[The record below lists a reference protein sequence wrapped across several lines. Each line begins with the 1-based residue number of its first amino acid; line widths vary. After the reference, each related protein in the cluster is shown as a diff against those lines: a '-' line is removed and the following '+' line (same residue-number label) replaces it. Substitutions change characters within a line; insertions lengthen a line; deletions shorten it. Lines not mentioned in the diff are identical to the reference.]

1 MNFPNLP
8 KSTKFPDLQTVD
20 VYSYQNNFVYTRW
33 GEGTKIN
40 LYAVSW
46 DNEVNAIW
54 FDDETKRDL
63 YFESIE
69 SESIELTTA
78 LQMLPD
84 GTVKLPIPF
93 DVLAQYNYIEVIFPD
108 FTSLQEPID
117 YEKSNGVKRWYYF
130 IDSIEMKAPSATLCN
145 LTLDSFVTFSSR
157 IKISNM
163 LLDRGHYPVANTD
176 VDAYLSDPISNNGY
190 LLAPDISLG
199 SLNRVSAVS
208 DIVLNNGTMY
218 GVFATTA
225 DIDGSFGSKA
235 NNNWQTPSYSWV
247 SPDGIPGLMLFAIPA
262 SNLSSFFNTVNTT
275 YPQFLQT
282 IQAFYLVSDKLIQLV
297 KTHTLFGYTVY
308 TLSTKN
314 VSMSLIKLDKSKFG
328 YPKEYADL
336 AKLYTY
342 PYAMLEITNERG
354 QTTQIQIEDTTGTL
368 NAYIRSNFMPPY
380 MGIIAYILGYGAEQ
394 ERSIVFNNLQENNAV
409 VEGAWY
415 KTLMEWSIP
424 SYQIVQSNAKQYDY
438 SSFYER
444 KQQKLSIDNSYQAT
458 VNSANTG
465 KTNADASADT
475 SVTNTANSGRT
486 SKANQALSVAANAST
501 VATSNAA
508 STEITRIGNATNQAA
523 QAYDAGLQR
532 GVQEADAQA
541 VGATTM
547 NNALAGTLSGAVQ
560 GFASGGPAG
569 AVAGLVGG
577 VANGVLNG
585 VNASVMLNAASEK
598 VELSIS
604 NSQSKVTSTN
614 STNTSVNNQQT
625 QTQTTNT
632 QTMNNASTSQNNN
645 NVDNA
650 NANAQNSANTAKANA
665 KRSQDTAITN
675 AGLSKTTGEAG
686 ITAGINQAGLGAPAI
701 FGNPTGDIYN
711 VAMPQ
716 VISANVVTQPM
727 SAIAQVGDQ
736 FLRYGYMLNRYV
748 QPTKMQI
755 MKSFSYW
762 QSQDVTITPSPGVIK
777 DAIMD
782 IKQRFAAGITLWSKP
797 SEIGKVTIYDN

>member
-33 GEGTKIN
+33 GKGTKIN
-40 LYAVSW
+40 LYSVPW

-54 FDDETKRDL
+54 FDNDTMRDF
-63 YFESIE
+63 YFASIE
-69 SESIELTTA
+69 GESIELTTA
-78 LQMLPD
+78 LQMFPD
-84 GTVKLPIPF
+84 GTVKLPLPF
-93 DVLAQYNYIEVIFPD
+93 DVLAQYNYLEVIFPD

-145 LTLDSFVTFSSR
+145 LTLDSFVTFSSH

-163 LLDRGHYPVANTD
+163 LLDRGHYPVFNTS
-176 VDAYLSDPISNNGY
+176 VDNYLKDPISNNDY

-199 SLNRVSAVS
+199 SLNRVSYAH
-208 DIVLNNGTMY
+208 DAVLNDGDMY

-225 DIDGSFGSKA
+225 NVAGTFGTKDGKD
-235 NNNWQTPSYSWV
+235 WTTPTYIYATRN
-247 SPDGIPGLMLFAIPA
+247 GIPGLAVYAMPVNDL
-262 SNLSSFFNTVNTT
+262 NSFFTDINLQA
-275 YPQFLQT
+275 PQFIQT
-282 IQAFYLVSDKLIQLV
+282 IQAFYIISGDLLSFGG
-297 KTHTLFGYTVY
+297 TYNFFGHTLYD
-308 TLSTKN
+308 
-314 VSMSLIKLDKSKFG
+314 VSSRDKSIPLITLNKEMFA
-328 YPKEYADL
+328 YPKKYADL

-342 PYAMLEITNERG
+342 PYAMIEVTNERG
-354 QTTQIQIEDTTGTL
+354 QITQIQIEDTSGKL
-368 NAYIRSNFMPPY
+368 IAYVKSEIMPPY
-380 MGIIAYILGYGAEQ
+380 MGILAYIIGYGSEQ
-394 ERSIVFNNLQENNAV
+394 LRTIKFENLSKRDITF
-409 VEGAWY
+409 EGAWY
-415 KTLMEWSIP
+415 KTLMNWNIP
-424 SYQIVQSNAKQYDY
+424 TFQIIQSAGRQYDY
-438 SSFYER
+438 SSFYDRE
-444 KQQKLSIDNSYQAT
+444 QTQLSIDNSYQAS

-475 SVTNTANSGRT
+475 SVTNTANNGRT
-486 SKANQALSVAANAST
+486 SQANQALAVAANAST

-508 STEITRIGNATNQAA
+508 STEITNIGNATNQAT

-547 NNALAGTLSGAVQ
+547 NNALAGTLSGAMQ
-560 GFASGGPAG
+560 GFATGGPAG

-614 STNTSVNNQQT
+614 HTNTSVNRQQT

-632 QTMNNASTSQNNN
+632 QTMNSTSTSQNNN
-645 NVDNA
+645 NVSNA
-650 NANAQNSANTAKANA
+650 NTNAANSAATAKNNA
-665 KRSQDTAITN
+665 TRSKDTAITN
-675 AGLSKTTGEAG
+675 AGLSKATGESG
-686 ITAGINQAGLGAPAI
+686 IDASIKQASMNAPII
-701 FGNPTGDIYN
+701 FGNPSGDIYN
-711 VAMPQ
+711 VSMPQ
-716 VISANVVTQPM
+716 MISVNVVTQPM
-727 SAIAQVGDQ
+727 SAISQVGDQ

-748 QPTKMQI
+748 QPTKMQ
-755 MKSFSYW
+755 MMNHFSYW
-762 QSQDVTITPSPGVIK
+762 QSQDLTIIPSPGVIK
-777 DAIMD
+777 DAIID
-782 IKQRFAAGITLWSKP
+782 IKQRFAAGITIWNKP
-797 SEIGKVTIYDN
+797 SDIGKVTIYDN